1 MSSPSPGGA
10 HLEERISKDLKRYA
24 WILIGKARED
34 MLKARQKELAPYEI
48 SPRQAYV
55 CDILFHLG
63 RKSTIAEVAKHVDR
77 EVNTLSQQLN
87 RMEKD
92 GLVKRYQ
99 EKAKST
105 LLTFELTEKGLAA
118 YQNSLKRAAI
128 KKIMSVLSEQELAQ
142 LIAMMEQIISAA
154 EKYQA
159 G

>member
-1 MSSPSPGGA
+1 
-10 HLEERISKDLKRYA
+10 LEERISKDLKRYA

-128 KKIMSVLSEQELAQ
+128 KKIMSVLSEQELRQ
-142 LIAMMEQIISAA
+142 LIATMEQIISAA

-159 G
+159 D

>member
-1 MSSPSPGGA
+1 
-10 HLEERISKDLKRYA
+10 LEERISKDLKRYA

-128 KKIMSVLSEQELAQ
+128 KKIMSVLSEQELRQ
-142 LIAMMEQIISAA
+142 LIATMEQIISAA

>member
-1 MSSPSPGGA
+1 M
-10 HLEERISKDLKRYA
+10 EERISKDLKRYA

-128 KKIMSVLSEQELAQ
+128 KKIMSVLSEQELRQ
-142 LIAMMEQIISAA
+142 LIATMEQIISAA

-159 G
+159 D

>member
-1 MSSPSPGGA
+1 M
-10 HLEERISKDLKRYA
+10 EERISKDLKRYA

>member
-128 KKIMSVLSEQELAQ
+128 KKIMSVLSEQELRQ
-142 LIAMMEQIISAA
+142 LIATMEQIISAA